1 MPNRMTIAAA
11 SVTLAVLSAIATA
24 DNPTTKPAAAASQ
37 PAVPMKVTELTPGEP
52 GAKKGDIVLV
62 LYTGKLAN
70 GTVFDSTEK
79 NGGKPFRFVLG
90 TGQVIKGWD
99 QGVAG
104 MPVGQKRQLVI
115 PPELAYGAEGAG
127 GGTIPPNATL
137 TFDVEL
143 LGLIRIPPAK

>member
-1 MPNRMTIAAA
+1 MPNRMTTA
-11 SVTLAVLSAIATA
+11 SASLILAVLGAVAAA
-24 DNPTTKPAAAASQ
+24 DNPTTQPAATSQ
-37 PAVPMKVTELTPGEP
+37 PASTVKVTEVTPGEP

-62 LYTGKLAN
+62 AYTGKLAS

-104 MPVGQKRQLVI
+104 MTVGQKRQLVI

-127 GGTIPPNATL
+127 GGTIPPNSTL

-143 LGLIRIPPAK
+143 LGLIRVPPAK